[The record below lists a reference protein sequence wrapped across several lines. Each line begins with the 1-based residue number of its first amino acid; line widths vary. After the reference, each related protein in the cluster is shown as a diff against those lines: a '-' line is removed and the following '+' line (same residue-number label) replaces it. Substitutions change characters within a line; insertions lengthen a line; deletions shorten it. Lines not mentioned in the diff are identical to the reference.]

1 MLICICSQFF
11 FVFIL
16 LVQHCRSSFFP
27 ATAPFLFLLS
37 LHFNGWKHW
46 PVLSTR
52 CHGWTEVNLKT
63 NQTTWRPYRT
73 RDILSVFFAWHMTL
87 GSPGNFLITLLFLA
101 IATFLV
107 KLFDRSNDIRLLL
120 NIQALTFWLFLKRAE
135 GQTLKNWT
143 VYTTRGATAQARV
156 GHKRGKT

>member
-1 MLICICSQFF
+1 M
-11 FVFIL
+11 VE
-16 LVQHCRSSFFP
+16 
-27 ATAPFLFLLS
+27 
-37 LHFNGWKHW
+37 N
-46 PVLSTR
+46 LSTSNI
-52 CHGWTEVNLKT
+52 GLSSA
-63 NQTTWRPYRT
+63 
-73 RDILSVFFAWHMTL
+73 RDVTAGRRLIWKQIKPPDDRIALAIFFQFFFAWHMTL

-143 VYTTRGATAQARV
+143 VYTTGGATVRARV
-156 GHKRGKT
+156 GHKRGKRSVCATVLTCHFLKSQGGSWPTP